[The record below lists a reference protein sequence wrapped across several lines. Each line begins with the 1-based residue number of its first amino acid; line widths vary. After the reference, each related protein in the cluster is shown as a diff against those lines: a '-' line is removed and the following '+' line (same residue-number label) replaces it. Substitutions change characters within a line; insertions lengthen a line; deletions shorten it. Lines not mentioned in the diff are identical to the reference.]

1 MNNICIFGAG
11 SVGCYLGGLLLNTGQ
26 DVTFVG
32 RSKFKSELL
41 ENGLSLSH
49 FKNPKIDL
57 APKDIQFYIEPNV
70 LARANIILITVKSQ
84 DTEQAAKT
92 IAKIVAPNTLI
103 MSFQNGISNVDVL
116 NTYLP
121 NFKILRAVVPF
132 NITGISPGHFHCGTD
147 GNLSIENS
155 SDERL
160 HYLKEAFAKSN
171 QQIDLFD
178 DILAVQWGKLL
189 VNLNNGLNALTGGAL
204 RDGLYQSDYR
214 RALAAVISEALEILR
229 NTGIEPAKFGNASV
243 DKMIKILGLP
253 NFIYKII
260 MNRIVKIDSTA
271 RSSML
276 DDLEIGRVSEI
287 KFLQGEIVNLADK
300 TAQEAPYNTII
311 LNLVEEAFRNKKSP
325 KLSGQD
331 ICIKLGL

>member
-11 SVGCYLGGLLLNTGQ
+11 SVGCYLGGLLLNAGQ
-26 DVTFVG
+26 DVTFIG
-32 RSKFKSELL
+32 RSKFQKELF

-49 FKNPKIDL
+49 FKNPTIELDSKN
-57 APKDIQFYIEPNV
+57 IQFYTDHNV
-70 LARANIILITVKSQ
+70 LSSANIILIAVKSQ

-92 IAKIVAPNTLI
+92 IAKIAAPDTLI
-103 MSFQNGISNVDVL
+103 MSFQNGISNIDVL

-160 HYLKEAFAKSN
+160 HHLRTAFAKSN
-171 QQIDLFD
+171 QKIDLFD
-178 DILAVQWGKLL
+178 DILPVQWGKLL
-189 VNLNNGLNALTGGAL
+189 VNLNNGLNALTGEPL

-229 NTGIEPAKFGNASV
+229 KTGIEPAKFGNASA

-276 DDLEIGRVSEI
+276 DDLEMGRVSEI
-287 KFLQGEIVNLADK
+287 KFLQGEIVNLAAK
-300 TAQEAPYNTII
+300 TDQKAPYNKKI

-325 KLSGQD
+325 KLSGLD
-331 ICIKLGL
+331 ICVKLGL